1 MPSVT
6 RSLQVLVA
14 FACPLLAAE
23 PSTPAQPPGAFT
35 TADGKRQATFRFL
48 EPGFKVDALP
58 VRLPAINN
66 VAYAADGRLFAAGY
80 DGRIWLL
87 RDTDGDG
94 LEDRATL
101 FWEGKGD
108 YEMPLGMVVKDDSVY
123 VTLRRRIE
131 RLQDTQGAG
140 VADRHEVVASGWHQE
155 ITQKDPTFQH
165 RRVDDAIGLAID
177 DQGRF
182 YTSLGTSNHANGWQV
197 DATGA
202 SRYRLDHYR
211 GSVLRLTP
219 GGQPE
224 QLATGLRFAV
234 ALRFN
239 RHGDLFATDQEG
251 YTWGPGNPFDEL
263 LQIEPGRHYGFPPR
277 HPKWL
282 PDVEDTPSVVDFGPM
297 HQSTC
302 GFCFDETKPGWKRF
316 GPASWEDNALVTGEA
331 RGKLWRV
338 PLTKTRGG
346 YLGRPILIGRVNLL
360 PIDVCTSPQG
370 DLVVSCHGGKPD
382 WGNGPKAE
390 GRIYK
395 VRQVAPDAPAI
406 AVAWLDDATTLQV
419 SLTQP
424 LPDGI
429 LPKATATGGRYVHAG
444 DEFETFTPG
453 YKVIGDEQKA
463 APKYV
468 VKVLSVTASADR
480 RQLTLRTTPH
490 PWRCGY
496 ALRLQVGDQT
506 LLTDYGFGGVHARWT
521 PPDAA
526 QPGWQGWLPHP
537 NLDVARQWTLGSA
550 THADLFRRLGQPGK
564 LELTGALEPRPLAAW
579 QEIAAVERVKVKN
592 SGSLAFPDGAQDIE
606 LVAGTNGRWSLGAA
620 QGTLIAGQPSRLRRE
635 AGAEPVPFRVEV
647 ETGESVALTAT
658 QRTDRSWRPLH
669 AQLSVIPE
677 APATLA
683 PGAPAKAKSQGT
695 WKPGDVAQG
704 KELFASLCQG
714 CHTFRGQGGLVGP
727 DLTNSPERDPLALRQ
742 DIVDPNASLNP
753 DHIGYELTLRDGRTV
768 VGVIAS
774 DRPGRFLL
782 RQPGGAAITVEHDQI
797 VTQRQLPRSL
807 MPEGFGALGEDKLRD
822 LLTYLTTPAGR

>member
-1 MPSVT
+1 MRALLRFLPS
-6 RSLQVLVA
+6 LVA
-14 FACPLLAAE
+14 LACGATAW
-23 PSTPAQPPGAFT
+23 AQSPQAPGAFT
-35 TADGKRQATFRFL
+35 TADGKPQATLTFL

-87 RDTDGDG
+87 KDTDGDG
-94 LEDRATL
+94 LEDHATL

-108 YEMPLGMVVKDDSVY
+108 YEMPLGMVVKGDSIY

-155 ITQKDPTFQH
+155 ITEKDPTFQH

-182 YTSLGTSNHANGWQV
+182 YTSLGTPNHANGWQV

-263 LQIEPGRHYGFPPR
+263 VQIEPGRHYGFPPR

-444 DEFETFTPG
+444 DEFETFVPG

-468 VKVLSVTASADR
+468 VKVLSVTASVDR

-683 PGAPAKAKSQGT
+683 PGAPAKAKPQGT
-695 WKPGDVAQG
+695 WKTGDVAQG

-774 DRPGRFLL
+774 DRPGRLL
-782 RQPGGAAITVEHDQI
+782 LHQPGGVTTSVEHDQI
-797 VTQRQLPRSL
+797 VTQRQLARSL

-822 LLTYLTTPAGR
+822 LITYLTTPVGK

>member
-1 MPSVT
+1 M
-6 RSLQVLVA
+6 RSLLRTLPA
-14 FACPLLAAE
+14 LIAGACGL
-23 PSTPAQPPGAFT
+23 TVGAQSPQTPGAFT
-35 TADGKRQATFRFL
+35 TADGKPQATFTFL
-48 EPGFKVDALP
+48 EPGFKVDTLP
-58 VRLPAINN
+58 VGLPAINN
-66 VAYAADGRLFAAGY
+66 VAYATDGRLFAAGY

-87 RDTDGDG
+87 KDTDGDG

-108 YEMPLGMVVKDDSVY
+108 YEMPLGMVVKGDSVY

-140 VADRHEVVASGWHQE
+140 VADRREVVATGWHQE
-155 ITQKDPTFQH
+155 ITEKDPTFQH

-182 YTSLGTSNHANGWQV
+182 YTSLGTPNHANGWQV

-202 SRYRLDHYR
+202 SRYRLDHFR
-211 GSVLRLTP
+211 GSVLRVAP
-219 GGQPE
+219 GGRPE
-224 QLATGLRFAV
+224 LIATGLRFAV
-234 ALRFN
+234 ALQFN

-263 LQIEPGRHYGFPPR
+263 VQIMPGRHYGFPPR

-316 GPASWEDNALVTGEA
+316 GPAAWEDNALVTGEA

-360 PIDVCTSPQG
+360 PIDVCTSPRG
-370 DLVVSCHGGKPD
+370 DLVVACHGGKPD

-390 GRIYK
+390 GRLYK
-395 VRQVAPDAPAI
+395 VRYVAPTAPAI
-406 AVAWLDDATTLQV
+406 AATWLDDATTVQV
-419 SLTQP
+419 ALTQP

-429 LPKATATGGRYVHAG
+429 EPTAMSTGGRYVHAG
-444 DEFETFTPG
+444 DELETFVPG
-453 YKVIGDEQKA
+453 YKVITNEQKA
-463 APKYV
+463 APTYA
-468 VKVLSVTASADR
+468 VKVLAISVDPDR

-496 ALRLQVGDQT
+496 GLRLRLGDQT
-506 LLTDYGFGGVHARWT
+506 LVTDYGFGGVRARWT
-521 PPDAA
+521 ALGADR
-526 QPGWQGWLPHP
+526 PGWQGWLPHP
-537 NLDVARQWTLGSA
+537 NLDASRQWTSGSA
-550 THADLFRRLGQPGK
+550 THAELFRRLGQAGR
-564 LELTGALEPRPLAAW
+564 LELDGALEARPLAAW
-579 QEIAAVERVKVKN
+579 QEIEAVERVKVKN
-592 SGSLAFPDGAQDIE
+592 SGSLALPDGAQEIE
-606 LVAGTNGRWSLGAA
+606 LVSATSGRWSLGAA
-620 QGTLIAGQPSRLRRE
+620 QATLAANEPSMLRRA
-635 AGAEPVPFRVEV
+635 AGAEPVPFHIEIQ
-647 ETGESVALTAT
+647 TGGTTTLTAT
-658 QRTDRSWRPLH
+658 QRTDRSRQPLH
-669 AQLSVIPE
+669 TQLSLVPD

-683 PGAPAKAKSQGT
+683 PGAPLKAKPKGD

-704 KELFASLCQG
+704 KALFTALCQT
-714 CHTFRGQGGLVGP
+714 CHTFRGQGTLVGP

-753 DHIGYELTLRDGRTV
+753 DHIGYELTLRDGRIV

-782 RQPGGAAITVEHDQI
+782 RQPGGVTIPVEHGQI
-797 VTQRQLPRSL
+797 AMQRQLARSL

-822 LLTYLTTPAGR
+822 LLTYLTTPAGK